1 MEKEVINKLV
11 AYYKQGFFTEPILL
25 LTFIFSFII
34 GLLYNY
40 GQKERV
46 LFLIYFVI
54 GTLLFLLASPL
65 EMLLIVAG
73 RKVDVFN
80 EVNNTTFELTEFIA
94 FQYFFKKCYKNK
106 TLKKISNLSVIVFGL
121 IVVAFF
127 TALTFP
133 GYSKE
138 TLREHSFLINVLE
151 FFFLSFF
158 CLAYFYELFTVAP
171 KINLFERPSF
181 FITTSV
187 FFYSVLLI
195 PFFIIARSLMREKK
209 SIFFALFSCHYV
221 LLIIVLVS
229 ISKAFLCKKPI
240 TT

>member
-1 MEKEVINKLV
+1 MEKEVISKLI
-11 AYYKQGFFTEPILL
+11 AYYKMDFFTEPALL
-25 LTFIFSFII
+25 LVFVFSFVI

-40 GQKERV
+40 GQKERI
-46 LFLIYFVI
+46 LFLIYFFI

-65 EMLLIVAG
+65 EIVLIVAG

-80 EVNNTTFELTEFIA
+80 EVNNTAFELAEFIA
-94 FQYFFKKCYKNK
+94 FQYFFKRCYKNER
-106 TLKKISNLSVIVFGL
+106 LKKISNLSVVVFGI

-133 GYSKE
+133 AYSKE
-138 TLREHSFLINVLE
+138 TLRQHSFLINVIE

-171 KINLFERPSF
+171 KLNLFERPSF

-195 PFFIIARSLMREKK
+195 PFFIIARSLMREQKP
-209 SIFFALFSCHYV
+209 IFFALFSCHYV
-221 LLIIVLVS
+221 LLIIVLISV
-229 ISKAFLCKKPI
+229 SKAFLCKKPI